1 MDARNKGKESTM
13 IDESMLSRRTF
24 LKGTAAA
31 AALVPMGA
39 FLSACAGGEP
49 EQADQPE
56 PEQASEPEAQPAA
69 GAEAANEEG
78 AAAGR
83 VLVAYFS
90 ATGNTEGVADI
101 IAGHL
106 DADTFAITPAQ
117 PYTDADLDYNDPSS
131 RTSQE
136 RADADR
142 VIELQQVTPD
152 GFDAYDTV
160 FIGYPIWWGDAA
172 WVVDGFASGNDF
184 TGKTVVPFCTSASS
198 SMGSSGENLAAIAGT
213 GDWLP
218 GARFSGSASPNEVT
232 AWVDGLGL

>member
-1 MDARNKGKESTM
+1 M

-24 LKGTAAA
+24 LKGAAA
-31 AALVPMGA
+31 VAALVPMGA
-39 FLSACAGGEP
+39 LLSACAGGEP
-49 EQADQPE
+49 EQAEQPE
-56 PEQASEPEAQPAA
+56 SEQTQEPEAQPAVET
-69 GAEAANEEG
+69 EAANEES

-90 ATGNTEGVADI
+90 ATGNTEGIADI

-117 PYTDADLDYNDPSS
+117 PYTDADLNYNDPNS

-136 RADADR
+136 RANADR
-142 VIELQQVTPD
+142 VIALEQVTPD
-152 GFDAYDTV
+152 RFDAYDTV

-172 WVVDGFASGNDF
+172 WVVNGFASGNDF
-184 TGKTVVPFCTSASS
+184 TDKTVVPFCTSASS
-198 SMGSSGENLAAIAGT
+198 STGASGENLAAIAGT

-218 GARFSGSASPNEVT
+218 GARFSGSASPNEVI

>member
-1 MDARNKGKESTM
+1 M

-24 LKGTAAA
+24 LKGAAAA

-39 FLSACAGGEP
+39 LLSACAGVEP
-49 EQADQPE
+49 ERTDQPE
-56 PEQASEPEAQPAA
+56 PEQAPEPEGRPAA
-69 GAEAANEEG
+69 ETETANEEG
-78 AAAGR
+78 GDSGR

-106 DADTFAITPAQ
+106 DADMFAITPAQ

-136 RADADR
+136 RANVDR
-142 VIELQQVTPD
+142 VIELERVAPD

-160 FIGYPIWWGDAA
+160 FVGYPIWWGDAA
-172 WVVDGFASGNDF
+172 WVVDGFVSGNDF
-184 TGKTVVPFCTSASS
+184 IGKTVVPFCTSASS
-198 SMGSSGENLAAIAGT
+198 SMGSSGKNLAAIAGT